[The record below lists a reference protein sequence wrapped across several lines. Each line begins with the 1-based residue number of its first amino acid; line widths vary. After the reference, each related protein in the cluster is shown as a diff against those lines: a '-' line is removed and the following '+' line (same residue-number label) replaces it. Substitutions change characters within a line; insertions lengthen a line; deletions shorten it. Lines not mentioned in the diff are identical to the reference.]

1 MVPDTVRR
9 GPVCHAGRVPEDLPA
24 LRVAV
29 VGGGVSGLAAA
40 HRLSVERPDAEIT
53 VLEAGPRIGGSLHRV
68 EVGGVVVDVGA
79 EAMLH
84 RRREAVDLVEELGLG
99 ADLVHPATTT
109 ANLWTRGRLAPMP
122 RTMMGVPL
130 DLCALDGVISARGL
144 ARAAL
149 DAVLP
154 ATELGESDISV
165 GDLVEERLGK
175 EVVDRLVEPLLGGV
189 YAGHAREISARAAV
203 PQVVALL
210 QRDRSLTRAAA
221 AATPLPDPDQPPVPV
236 FAGLRGGVGRLP
248 EALAKA
254 SGADVR
260 TGATVRDLARRPGG
274 GWNLVVGSTH
284 DPEILQFDAVILAT
298 PAAATARLLSD
309 VAPVAAL
316 TLARIDY
323 ASMAIVTLAFA
334 AHAFPEVGGSGF
346 LVPPIDGRS
355 VKAATFSFA
364 KWDWVREAGAAVEAG
379 VVLIRCS
386 LGRHRE
392 EQALQRTD
400 EELVE
405 IAVGDLVDAIG
416 LSVRPVDSHVQ
427 RWGGALPQYAVG
439 HLDRVASVRE
449 ELEGLPGLA
458 VCGSAYDGL
467 GIPACINAAERA
479 VAKILAE
486 ASQMKPQNPPRR
498 RK

>member
-1 MVPDTVRR
+1 M
-9 GPVCHAGRVPEDLPA
+9 CHAGRVPRSVSVSPPA

-84 RRREAVDLVEELGLG
+84 RRPEAVDLVEEIGLG
-99 ADLVHPATTT
+99 EDLVHPATIT

-130 DLCALDGVISARGL
+130 DLRALDGVISARGL

-149 DAVLP
+149 DTVLP
-154 ATELGESDISV
+154 ATELGDSDISV

-210 QRDRSLTRAAA
+210 ERDRSLTRAAA
-221 AATPLPDPDQPPVPV
+221 AVTPVPDPDQPAVPV
-236 FAGLRGGVGRLP
+236 FAGLRGGVARLP

-254 SGADVR
+254 SAAEVR

-284 DPEILQFDAVILAT
+284 DPEVLQFDAVVLAT
-298 PAAATARLLSD
+298 PATATARLLSD

-334 AHAFPEVGGSGF
+334 AHAFPAVAGSGF
-346 LVPPIDGRS
+346 LVPPVDRRS

-364 KWDWVREAGAAVEAG
+364 KWDWVREAGEGIEGG
-379 VVLIRCS
+379 VVLMRCS

-405 IAVGDLVDAIG
+405 IAVGDLIDAIG

-449 ELEGLPGLA
+449 ELEDIPGLA

-479 VAKILAE
+479 VAKILADLP
-486 ASQMKPQNPPRR
+486 ARTTS
-498 RK
+498 